1 MAGEDV
7 AASVK
12 RKLQFLRDPFWEE
25 RVLGV
30 LLYGSQVR
38 GEAGPRSDIDLCVIA
53 PQVAG
58 RPALWRKFI
67 SILRDDRYDV
77 HIFEILPMH
86 IKMAVIEE
94 GVVLHSRDVLELYE
108 YFYPFRREWE
118 DQKHRH
124 TLAPEEMRSLI
135 AAARRERGLRQ
146 ILKGSQSS
154 SRA

>member
-7 AASVK
+7 AARVK
-12 RKLQFLRDPFWEE
+12 KKLSFLQDPFWEE
-25 RVLGV
+25 RILGV

-38 GEAGPRSDIDLCVIA
+38 GEAGPRSDIDLCLVA
-53 PQVAG
+53 PQATD
-58 RPALWRKFI
+58 RAALWRKFI
-67 SILRDDRYDV
+67 SLLRDDQYDV
-77 HIFEILPMH
+77 HIFEILPLH
-86 IKMAVIEE
+86 IKMSVIEE

-135 AAARRERGLRQ
+135 AAARRERSKLQ
-146 ILKGSQSS
+146 IRKGSQSS